1 MSEIDAEKEMRGK
14 LIVRLA
20 ALNDAM
26 NKAQAA
32 YMQALAD
39 YNVILGRRGEVED
52 TLAHLNAY
60 LKPLPLPENPV
71 KPEGDVPQ
79 DEPPKVNT
87 DADGNEKLN
96 DDVGDSEH
104 Q

>member
-1 MSEIDAEKEMRGK
+1 VDSEKEMRGK

-20 ALNDAM
+20 ALTDAM
-26 NKAQAA
+26 NKAQSA

-52 TLAHLNAY
+52 TLTHLNAY
-60 LKPLPLPENPV
+60 LKPMPLPENPV
-71 KPEGDVPQ
+71 NPEGQVPQ
-79 DEPPKVNT
+79 DEPPKVDT
-87 DADGNEKLN
+87 DENGNEKLN
-96 DDVGDSEH
+96 DDAGDSEH